1 MEILT
6 FDELENANGNVEF
19 EGADHGGAGASFFVL
34 DLERGRGPSRHTHD
48 YPEICILLEGTAT
61 FHGTDGDTEVE
72 AGHVVVVPAGE
83 VHGFEASGDGP
94 LRQVN
99 IHVSARMLSQ
109 WLEAEG

>member
-48 YPEICILLEGTAT
+48 YPEICILLEGQAT
-61 FHGTDGDTEVE
+61 FKGADEDVVVD

-83 VHGFEASGDGP
+83 VHGFESSGDGP

-99 IHVSARMLSQ
+99 IHVSPKMLSQ
-109 WLEAEG
+109 WLDDQG